1 MNRLN
6 TPQEA
11 IEVLQG
17 IEDGKEIQCISATS
31 NEGFGLLRRDGLP
44 NFSSYFYRVKPE
56 PREWDARHCVVHNN
70 LCSCCT
76 PCDNAVTIKVREVLD

>member
-11 IEVLQG
+11 IEVIKG
-17 IEDGKEIQCISATS
+17 IEDKKVIELCENGRCANSKHIT
-31 NEGFGLLRRDGLP
+31 NGGMH
-44 NFSSYFYRVKPE
+44 NFSAIFYRVKPE
-56 PREWDARHCVVHNN
+56 PREWYARHCVVHNN